1 MNYDFIPFLV
11 LDTKIKKFVKK
22 HEKALSL
29 IDNYDPTKTASEQG
43 YSGEYIRKEL
53 KSLKRDCEKILEEF
67 VVYLCSD
74 KKRRDEWDLY
84 YLWTYTTNAMAGLY
98 RVAGVLAIEDYTVRD
113 SLEDILDSDIYKQIG
128 RSTSVD
134 NNFAQYGRVKYHYYD
149 TAVRFFDR
157 ETCFEVDLV
166 DDINTVYDKV
176 TKNLVDDINTV
187 YDKVT
192 KNYDRILRED
202 LTYTKEII
210 KTYSLPEQEG
220 LSIDEIVPVHLKELK
235 NDIVIQEYVRKASDK
250 NLLLNQ
256 HNYEDLYLA
265 AGFDKEDYTLD
276 KALTDISDIIDAVLS
291 PEIISG
297 VCPGVIK
304 MAITLGYGDNSSQ

>member
-1 MNYDFIPFLV
+1 MNYDSIPFL
-11 LDTKIKKFVKK
+11 DTKTKKFVEK

-53 KSLKRDCEKILEEF
+53 KSLKRDCEKILEEY

-74 KKRRDEWDLY
+74 KKHRIFNFGSPY
-84 YLWTYTTNAMAGLY
+84 YLWMYTNTAMAGLY
-98 RVAGVLAIEDYTVRD
+98 RVAGVLAIEDYTVRG
-113 SLEDILDSDIYKQIG
+113 SLEDILSSDIYEKIG

-134 NNFAQYGRVKYHYYD
+134 NRLAQYGRTKYCHYD
-149 TAVRFFDR
+149 TAVRFFDN
-157 ETCFEVDLV
+157 EYCFDVGLV
-166 DDINTVYDKV
+166 DNIDTVYDR
-176 TKNLVDDINTV
+176 
-187 YDKVT
+187 VT

-210 KTYSLPEQEG
+210 KMYSLPEQEG
-220 LSIDEIVPVHLKELK
+220 LSIDEIIPVHLKELK

-250 NLLLNQ
+250 NLLLDQ
-256 HNYEDLYLA
+256 HNYETLYLA
-265 AGFDKEDYTLD
+265 AGFDEENYTLD

-291 PEIISG
+291 PEIISS
-297 VCPGVIK
+297 VCPRDIK
-304 MAITLGYGDNSSQ
+304 MAITLGYGDGSNQ

>member
-1 MNYDFIPFLV
+1 MNYDFIPFL
-11 LDTKIKKFVKK
+11 DTKTRKFVKK

-29 IDNYDPTKTASEQG
+29 VNNYDPTRTAKEQG

-53 KSLKRDCEKILEEF
+53 KSLKRDCEKILEEY

-74 KKRRDEWDLY
+74 KKRRLFDFTDPSY
-84 YLWTYTTNAMAGLY
+84 YLWLYTNTAMAGLY
-98 RVAGVLAIEDYTVRD
+98 IVAGALAIEDYTVRD
-113 SLEDILDSDIYKQIG
+113 SLRDLLGSDIYKQIG

-134 NNFAQYGRVKYHYYD
+134 NSLAQYGRARYYYAP
-149 TAVRFFDR
+149 AVRFFDK
-157 ETCFEVDLV
+157 EYCFGVDLV
-166 DDINTVYDKV
+166 DDINTVYDR
-176 TKNLVDDINTV
+176 
-187 YDKVT
+187 VT

-220 LSIDEIVPVHLKELK
+220 LSIDEIIPVHLKELK
-235 NDIVIQEYVRKASDK
+235 NDLVIQDYVRKASDK

-256 HNYEDLYLA
+256 HNYETLYLA
-265 AGFDKEDYTLD
+265 AGFDKKDYTLD
-276 KALTDISDIIDAVLS
+276 KALTNISDIIDAVLS
-291 PEIISG
+291 PEIISS

-304 MAITLGYGDNSSQ
+304 MAITLGYGDESSQ

>member
-1 MNYDFIPFLV
+1 MNYDFIPFL
-11 LDTKIKKFVKK
+11 DTKTRKFVKK

-29 IDNYDPTKTASEQG
+29 VNNYDPTKTASEQG

-53 KSLKRDCEKILEEF
+53 KSLKRDCEKILEEY

-74 KKRRDEWDLY
+74 KKHRFFDLLY
-84 YLWTYTTNAMAGLY
+84 YLWTYTNTAMAGLY
-98 RVAGVLAIEDYTVRD
+98 RVAGALAIEDYTIRG
-113 SLEDILDSDIYKQIG
+113 SLGDLLGSDIYEQIG

-134 NNFAQYGRVKYHYYD
+134 NGFAQYSRAKYYYYD

-157 ETCFEVDLV
+157 ENCFGVDLV
-166 DDINTVYDKV
+166 DNINTVYDR
-176 TKNLVDDINTV
+176 
-187 YDKVT
+187 VT
-192 KNYDRILRED
+192 KNYDRILGED

-220 LSIDEIVPVHLKELK
+220 LSIDEIIPVHLKELK
-235 NDIVIQEYVRKASDK
+235 NDIVIQDYVRKASDK

-256 HNYEDLYLA
+256 HNYKALYLA
-265 AGFDKEDYTLD
+265 AGFGEEDYTLD

-291 PEIISG
+291 PEIISS

-304 MAITLGYGDNSSQ
+304 MAITLGYGDNSNQ

>member
-1 MNYDFIPFLV
+1 MNYDFIPFLG
-11 LDTKIKKFVKK
+11 TKTRKFVKK

-29 IDNYDPTKTASEQG
+29 NNMYDPTKTAKEQG

-53 KSLKRDCEKILEEF
+53 KSLKRDCEKILEES

-74 KKRRDEWDLY
+74 KKQRFFDDLY
-84 YLWTYTTNAMAGLY
+84 YLWMCTNNAMAGLY
-98 RVAGVLAIEDYTVRD
+98 RVAGALAIEDYTVRD
-113 SLEDILDSDIYKQIG
+113 SLGDLLGSDIYEQIG

-134 NNFAQYGRVKYHYYD
+134 NSRTQYGGAKYYYYD
-149 TAVRFFDR
+149 APFRFFDK
-157 ETCFEVDLV
+157 ESWFGVDLV
-166 DDINTVYDKV
+166 DNIDTVYDR
-176 TKNLVDDINTV
+176 
-187 YDKVT
+187 VT

-220 LSIDEIVPVHLKELK
+220 LSIDEIIPVHLKNLK

-256 HNYEDLYLA
+256 HNYEALYLV

-276 KALTDISDIIDAVLS
+276 KALTDISDIVDAILS
-291 PEIISG
+291 PKKISSA
-297 VCPGVIK
+297 CPGVIR
-304 MAITLGYGDNSSQ
+304 MAITLGYGDESSQ

>member
-1 MNYDFIPFLV
+1 MDYDFIPFL
-11 LDTKIKKFVKK
+11 DTKTEKFVKK

-29 IDNYDPTKTASEQG
+29 INNYDPTKTAGEQG

-53 KSLKRDCEKILEEF
+53 KSLKRDCEKILEEY

-74 KKRRDEWDLY
+74 KKRRLFNFTAIY
-84 YLWTYTTNAMAGLY
+84 YLWSYTNTAMAGLY
-98 RVAGVLAIEDYTVRD
+98 RVAGALAIEDYTVQN
-113 SLEDILDSDIYKQIG
+113 SLGDILGSDIYEKIG

-134 NNFAQYGRVKYHYYD
+134 NRPAQYGRYYYHYYD

-157 ETCFEVDLV
+157 ENCFGVDGVDLV
-166 DDINTVYDKV
+166 DDINTVYDR
-176 TKNLVDDINTV
+176 
-187 YDKVT
+187 VT

-220 LSIDEIVPVHLKELK
+220 LSIDEIIPVHLKELK

-256 HNYEDLYLA
+256 HNYEALYLA
-265 AGFDKEDYTLD
+265 AGFGKEDYTLD
-276 KALTDISDIIDAVLS
+276 KALTNISDIIDAVLS

-304 MAITLGYGDNSSQ
+304 MAITLGYGDGSSQ

>member
-1 MNYDFIPFLV
+1 MNYDFIPFLE
-11 LDTKIKKFVKK
+11 TKEKKFIKK
-22 HEKALSL
+22 HEKAISL
-29 IDNYDPTKTASEQG
+29 VNNYDSTRTAKEQG

-53 KSLKRDCEKILEEF
+53 KSLKRDCEKILEEY

-74 KKRRDEWDLY
+74 KRQRSVNPLY
-84 YLWTYTTNAMAGLY
+84 YLWVYTNTAMAGLY

-113 SLEDILDSDIYKQIG
+113 SLGDILGSDIYEQIG
-128 RSTSVD
+128 RSTSVG
-134 NNFAQYGRVKYHYYD
+134 NTYGRAKYYYFD

-157 ETCFEVDLV
+157 EYCFGVDLV
-166 DDINTVYDKV
+166 DNIDTVYDR
-176 TKNLVDDINTV
+176 
-187 YDKVT
+187 VT

-220 LSIDEIVPVHLKELK
+220 LSIDEIIPVHLKELK

-256 HNYEDLYLA
+256 HNYKALYIA

-276 KALTDISDIIDAVLS
+276 KALTEISDIIDAVLS

-297 VCPGVIK
+297 VYPEVIR
-304 MAITLGYGDNSSQ
+304 MAITLGYGGGSNQ

>member
-1 MNYDFIPFLV
+1 VNYNFIPSLV
-11 LDTKIKKFVKK
+11 TKEKKFVEK
-22 HEKALSL
+22 HEKAISL
-29 IDNYDPTKTASEQG
+29 INNYDPARTASEQG

-53 KSLKRDCEKILEEF
+53 KSLKRDCEKILEEY

-74 KKRRDEWDLY
+74 KKRRSVNALY
-84 YLWTYTTNAMAGLY
+84 YLWLYTNIAMAGLY

-113 SLEDILDSDIYKQIG
+113 SLEDLLGSEIYKQLG

-134 NNFAQYGRVKYHYYD
+134 NRYGRARYNYYD
-149 TAVRFFDR
+149 TAVRFFDK
-157 ETCFEVDLV
+157 EYCFGVD
-166 DDINTVYDKV
+166 
-176 TKNLVDDINTV
+176 LVDDINTV

-192 KNYDRILRED
+192 KNYDRVLRED

-220 LSIDEIVPVHLKELK
+220 LSIDEIIPVHLKELK

-256 HNYEDLYLA
+256 HNYETLYLA

-276 KALTDISDIIDAVLS
+276 KALTNISDIIDAVLS
-291 PEIISG
+291 PETISG
-297 VCPGVIK
+297 VYPEVIK
-304 MAITLGYGDNSSQ
+304 MAITLGYGDGSSQ

>member
-1 MNYDFIPFLV
+1 MNYDFIPFL
-11 LDTKIKKFVKK
+11 DTKTRKFVKK

-29 IDNYDPTKTASEQG
+29 VNNYDPTRTASEQG

-53 KSLKRDCEKILEEF
+53 KSLKRDCEKILEEH

-74 KKRRDEWDLY
+74 KKHRFFDFDALY
-84 YLWTYTTNAMAGLY
+84 YLWVYTNTAMAGLY

-113 SLEDILDSDIYKQIG
+113 SLGDLLGSDIYEKIG

-134 NNFAQYGRVKYHYYD
+134 NRLAQYGRHYHYYD
-149 TAVRFFDR
+149 TAVRFFDK
-157 ETCFEVDLV
+157 EYCFGVDLV
-166 DDINTVYDKV
+166 DDINTVYDR
-176 TKNLVDDINTV
+176 
-187 YDKVT
+187 VT

-220 LSIDEIVPVHLKELK
+220 LSIDEIIPVHLKELK
-235 NDIVIQEYVRKASDK
+235 NDIVIQDYVRKASDK

-256 HNYEDLYLA
+256 HNYEALYLA
-265 AGFDKEDYTLD
+265 AGFGKEDYTLD

-291 PEIISG
+291 PEIISS

-304 MAITLGYGDNSSQ
+304 MAITLGYGDGSSQ